1 MLFQLLTIS
10 TLIFPAF
17 SAPPSQA
24 PLLPSFSNHGPH
36 IDNARQNAPQIF
48 NALHSSMRQFGS
60 SLKHNGMSFFPV
72 SIPNNTLLYH
82 GTRNDSPV
90 IGMEWLAFEIEHAEV
105 FARSRMGRPP
115 GRGGDRPPGSR
126 PGMPGEP
133 GRGPPPIEFMEEFSE
148 EPLEE
153 PLNSAYLHIYRTKHP
168 ISNLLYVDGMSAGK
182 SSMGTLDTQDLVLR

>member
-24 PLLPSFSNHGPH
+24 ALLPSSSNHGPH

-48 NALHSSMRQFGS
+48 NSLHSSMRQWGS

-72 SIPNNTLLYH
+72 TISNNTLLYH
-82 GTRNDSPV
+82 GTRQDFPV
-90 IGMEWLAFEIEHAEV
+90 TGMEWLAFEIEHAEV
-105 FARSRMGRPP
+105 FARSRRGRPP

-126 PGMPGEP
+126 PGEPGEPGEP
-133 GRGPPPIEFMEEFSE
+133 GRGPPSMEFMEEFSE

-153 PLNSAYLHIYRTKHP
+153 PLNSAYLHIYRTNRP
-168 ISNLLYVDGMSAGK
+168 ISNLLSFDGLWAGK
-182 SSMGTLDTQDLVLR
+182 S